1 VHPLPEPSSVAD
13 NPSNRGMSA
22 DEKRSTLG
30 ESSASRNARAQAR
43 PRWYVLYVALAA
55 FGLLSVSAG
64 LYLNHRLTLLYSAAV
79 TASEQ
84 WAQRSA
90 ELSALRQVAG
100 TVNAPGNDVF
110 DSHDVDRESAR
121 LHTAVQRFEEQQHRL
136 SQGNAAFPTDQRAR
150 MDADV
155 ALIGAAM
162 DAMLVDASVIFDAF
176 RQGNDERAGQR
187 MASMD
192 RAFAKVND
200 AVTQAEHTVRDIQ
213 AADLNAQHQRV
224 ETLRLAEYGLAAI
237 VVIMIGAV
245 LAYGQALSRT
255 FRKTAD
261 ERDGFVAALQASEA
275 RTRAIVDSAGEGIFT
290 FDEHG
295 VIQSANAAMT
305 RFAPAGLPTNLVGRS
320 VSALVPV
327 LTVESSDRY
336 YERLTGE
343 SAQRGQKS
351 VWTALAADGSHR
363 DVELTVSA
371 IPVEGG
377 RLFSVVMHD
386 VTARAQMTAALER
399 ARQSAEDAS
408 VAKSA
413 FLANMSHELR
423 TPLNAIIGYGEMLH
437 EVAQERG
444 DTESADDL
452 ERIHTAGKHLLSL
465 INDILD
471 LSKIEAGK
479 TALHIE
485 EVSARTLLSDVEMTV
500 ASVARKSGNR
510 LEFHIASSVDMI
522 SVDVVKARQIL
533 LNLISNAC
541 KFTKDGVVRVAA
553 DIVTPESTP
562 FFQVTVT
569 DSGIGM
575 TSEQLGRLFKPF
587 SQADASTTRKYG
599 GTGLGLVLSKR
610 FAEILGGNITV
621 TSQEGVGSQFVVR
634 LPLSQ
639 SAGTIEVAEAP
650 RVAERH
656 ARTDQRGSYVLVID
670 DDPITQGIIRRQL
683 TKMGIT
689 TRAAFTATEALQMA
703 REQTPLAITLDL
715 LLPDQSGVSV
725 MSSLKS
731 DPALAFVPII
741 VVSIIDDTGAG
752 FALGASEY
760 LVKPVDSLQLAAAMS
775 KLLPSS
781 GSRRVLVVDDDTDA
795 RTVMARRASE
805 LGGLVTQASN
815 GAEALDAIRHQRP
828 DLILLDLMMPV
839 MDGFGV
845 IDALRADPAL
855 RDIAVVVVT
864 ARDMADEDVERLRG
878 SVTALVHKPSSEP
891 TKVADEIGR
900 FVLSHKQKVAAHAV
914 ASELAASHS

>member
-1 VHPLPEPSSVAD
+1 MPINIPIE
-13 NPSNRGMSA
+13 MSA
-22 DEKRSTLG
+22 HDDRGALG
-30 ESSASRNARAQAR
+30 EPSASRNTRTPAR
-43 PRWYVLYVALAA
+43 PRWYVLYFALAA
-55 FGLLSVSAG
+55 FDLLSVSGG
-64 LYLNHRLTLLYSAAV
+64 LFLNHRLTALYGEAV

-84 WAQRSA
+84 WSRRSA

-110 DSHDVDRESAR
+110 DSHEVDRESAR
-121 LHTAVQRFEEQQHRL
+121 LDIALQRFQEQAHRL
-136 SQGNAAFPTDQRAR
+136 AQGSAAFPADQRAR
-150 MDADV
+150 MDADI

-162 DAMLVDASVIFDAF
+162 DAMVIDANIIFDAF
-176 RQGNDERAGQR
+176 RQNDPNRAGQR
-187 MASMD
+187 MATMD
-192 RAFAKVND
+192 RAFARVND
-200 AVTQAEHTVRDIQ
+200 AITQAEHTVRDIQ
-213 AADLNAQHQRV
+213 ASELNAQHQRV
-224 ETLRLAEYGLAAI
+224 QTLRTAEYGLALI
-237 VVIMIGAV
+237 VLVMIGAV
-245 LAYGQALSRT
+245 LAYGQALSRAL
-255 FRKTAD
+255 RKTAD
-261 ERDGFVAALQASEA
+261 EREGFVTALQASEA

-290 FDEHG
+290 FDGQG
-295 VIQSANAAMT
+295 VIQSANTAMT
-305 RFAPAGLPTNLVGRS
+305 RFAPAGLPANLVGRS
-320 VSALVPV
+320 VSTLVPV
-327 LTVESSDRY
+327 LTVESPDRY
-336 YERLTGE
+336 FEKLTGE
-343 SAQRGQKS
+343 GAHRGTKA

-371 IPVEGG
+371 IPVDSGQ
-377 RLFSVVMHD
+377 LYSAVMHD

-444 DTESADDL
+444 DTESAEDL

-510 LEFHIASSVDMI
+510 LEFEIAPSVDMI

-541 KFTKDGVVRVAA
+541 KFTKNGTITVAA
-553 DIVTPESTP
+553 DIVTPETVP

-575 TSEQLGRLFKPF
+575 TSEQIGRLFKPF

-610 FAEILGGNITV
+610 FAEILGGSITV
-621 TSQEGVGSQFVVR
+621 TSQEGVGSQFIVR
-634 LPLSQ
+634 LPLTQ
-639 SAGTIEVAEAP
+639 SAGTIEVAERP
-650 RVAERH
+650 SVERP
-656 ARTDQRGSYVLVID
+656 ARTEQRGSYVLVID

-683 TKMGIT
+683 TKMGIS

-703 REQTPLAITLDL
+703 REHTPLAITLDL

-725 MSSLKS
+725 MSAIKS
-731 DPALAFVPII
+731 DPNLAFVPVI

-760 LVKPVDSLQLAAAMS
+760 LVKPVDSLQLAHAMA

-781 GSRRVLVVDDDTDA
+781 GTRRILVVDDDQDA

-815 GAEALDAIRHQRP
+815 GAEALEAIRHQRP

-845 IDALRADPAL
+845 VDALRADPAL

-864 ARDMADEDVERLRG
+864 ARDMSDEDVERLRG

-900 FVLSHKQKVAAHAV
+900 FVLSHQQKVAGQAAG
-914 ASELAASHS
+914 ELASSRN